1 MYRTDTHLLALPDE
15 ILLTI
20 LKKLDNMFVLYS
32 LIDIGIE
39 RLDLLAQDI
48 TFTNTLN
55 FLSSEADSICSL
67 NDSIIDRFCSDIL
80 PRIQCTVQYLIF
92 ESIIT
97 ERILLAINC
106 PNLTKLKIFNA
117 NQDIALH
124 YFTNESHFRHIFKQ
138 KITDLTVINHHT
150 NAHISTVDYT
160 KNVYVHIFNFFT
172 NLKHLSIVKSSSEN
186 DLPNLKCFSLRIGS
200 LNDGYDTLI
209 VPLLRRMRNREELT
223 LDLRID
229 DQTRFV
235 DGTQVHNEILIHMA
249 QLHKFIFYIKTTIQK
264 NNSIPRLSNDDIQ
277 RTFNNIGYEQ
287 VGCIVDNRGI

>member
-1 MYRTDTHLLALPDE
+1 MYLTDTHLLDLPDD
-15 ILLTI
+15 IVLTI
-20 LKKLDNMFVLYS
+20 LKKLDKMFALYS

-48 TFTNTLN
+48 TFTDTLN
-55 FLSSEADSICSL
+55 FLSTETDNICSL

-235 DGTQVHNEILIHMA
+235 DGTQVHNKILIHMA

>member
-1 MYRTDTHLLALPDE
+1 MYLTDTHLLDLPDD
-15 ILLTI
+15 IVLTI
-20 LKKLDNMFVLYS
+20 LKKLDKMFALYS

-48 TFTNTLN
+48 TFTDTLN
-55 FLSSEADSICSL
+55 FLSTETDNICSL

-160 KNVYVHIFNFFT
+160 KN
-172 NLKHLSIVKSSSEN
+172 N